1 MINRFKRESWGIL
14 FPSMLLGLEQS
25 GHKEGTCCSKSH
37 EIATFL
43 PHIEQFTWSEA
54 TKELIVGT
62 EPNPV
67 N

>member
-1 MINRFKRESWGIL
+1 
-14 FPSMLLGLEQS
+14 MLLGLEQS
-25 GHKEGTCCSKSH
+25 GHKDGMCCSKSH
-37 EIATFL
+37 EITTFL

-54 TKELIVGT
+54 TKELILGT